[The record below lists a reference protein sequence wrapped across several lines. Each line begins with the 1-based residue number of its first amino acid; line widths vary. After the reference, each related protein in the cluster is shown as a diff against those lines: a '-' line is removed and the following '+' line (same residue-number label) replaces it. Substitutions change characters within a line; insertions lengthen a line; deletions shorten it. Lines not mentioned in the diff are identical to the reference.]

1 MAEIIRLGCGDE
13 MLNQEGINSPDSQ
26 ETNQWESMSF
36 HKHTHVEPEVNEEV
50 TKQIRGGISAELFE
64 EKLEEINRDLRKF
77 DTAIEIQPISNSS
90 TGKENFVESMTLN
103 EIFMRAS

>member
-13 MLNQEGINSPDSQ
+13 MLNREGINSPDSQ
-26 ETNQWESMSF
+26 ETNQWESMFF
-36 HKHTHVEPEVNEEV
+36 HKHTHVEPKVNEEV
-50 TKQIRGGISAELFE
+50 TEQIRGGISAELFE